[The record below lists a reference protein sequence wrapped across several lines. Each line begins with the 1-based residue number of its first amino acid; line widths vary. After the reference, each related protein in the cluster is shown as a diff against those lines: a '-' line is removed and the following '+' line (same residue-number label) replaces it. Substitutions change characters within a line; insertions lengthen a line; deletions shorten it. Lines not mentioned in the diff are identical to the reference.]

1 MELAEMCA
9 RGRIVV
15 AYQVKCSPDILLI
28 SLPPHGQGSLYD
40 MTHFTGHPGGV
51 GRLQMAAGNDLEV
64 YWGVYTQHNRGH
76 IAEHMKRSVN
86 KALMEI

>member
-15 AYQVKCSPDILLI
+15 AY
-28 SLPPHGQGSLYD
+28 QGSLYD

-76 IAEHMKRSVN
+76 IAEHMKRSV
-86 KALMEI
+86 KSEIRILVSG

>member
-1 MELAEMCA
+1 MCA

-15 AYQVKCSPDILLI
+15 AYQS
-28 SLPPHGQGSLYD
+28 SLND
-40 MTHFTGHPGGV
+40 MTHFTGHPRGV

-76 IAEHMKRSVN
+76 IAEHMKRSV
-86 KALMEI
+86 KSEIRILVSG